1 MIFLSIFLLAAGILM
16 LWKPT
21 FIWSI
26 AERWKSQGAAEPSS
40 LYLWSIRFGDILC
53 VLIGLAAALV
63 YLFT

>member
-1 MIFLSIFLLAAGILM
+1 MIFLAIFLLAAGILI

-21 FIWSI
+21 FIWNI
-26 AERWKSQGAAEPSS
+26 TERWKSQGAEEPSS
-40 LYLWSIRFGDILC
+40 LYLWSIRFGGILC